1 MDPLSVAGLAL
12 GAVGLTFQIFSGCV
26 TAYQLLL
33 DANGM
38 PEKYHFLWVRLQM
51 EQHKLLDWGKIS
63 NLSEDDATISPNLH
77 RSRHLI
83 NDVLHQIEALLLNID
98 GLSTRYKLKLVVDD
112 HPPPYSQ
119 TERQTGLDN
128 AARTTSS
135 GQAIKTKA
143 LDLIARSRRYPSRLR
158 WAAFDKDKFEALL
171 ADLTTLNDS
180 MMYFLETE
188 QKSAAYQLQQTSF
201 MQILQV
207 SNKMDELIAL
217 VSSLEVSGRVGKK
230 GSRRASGV
238 GSDAVLGGSLED
250 ADSASSTRITHE
262 QRLLQLARFKALA
275 VAVERSPDDPL
286 AVGFR
291 MSISNNL
298 ELDAEELTKTEL
310 GEYAFESRVLYTY
323 RHAYVWV
330 EWKTYMAQGLDS
342 LPPAYVED
350 RVRKLAALLRNEQ
363 KPREFRVP
371 DCLGYVH
378 QPEFERFGYVFCWP
392 KTAEDSGL
400 AGSQA
405 TTGAVIYQPISLY
418 ALLRNL
424 ECPLPL
430 GMRIAIM
437 RAVATSIW
445 YLHATNWLHKGLQ
458 SENVIFKSTPD
469 GLVDRNL
476 LGYPFLS
483 GFEYSRPAEAG
494 ERTERPAANSLYREL
509 YRHPNAQFDLPREAT
524 GMGRET
530 TGGGGTN
537 TRKGFRKIYDIY
549 ALGVVLLEVALW
561 EPVHTLVGVK
571 DEKAV
576 TAREARGAWA
586 ALAEKRAYEGRL
598 KAMVGDIVAEIVIA
612 CITGSL
618 VDAAESA
625 RDGVNGDVLL
635 QTALGD
641 KVVKKLND
649 IVV

>member
-63 NLSEDDATISPNLH
+63 NLSEDDATISPSLH

-98 GLSTRYKLKLVVDD
+98 GLSNRYKLKLVVDD
-112 HPPPYSQ
+112 PPPYSE
-119 TERQTGLDN
+119 TERQTSLDN
-128 AARTTSS
+128 AAQRASS
-135 GQAIKTKA
+135 GQAIKAKA
-143 LDLIARSRRYPSRLR
+143 LDLIARSRRYPARLR
-158 WAAFDKDKFEALL
+158 WAAFDRDKFETLL
-171 ADLTTLNDS
+171 ADLTVLNDS
-180 MMYFLETE
+180 MMYFLETD
-188 QKSAAYQLQQTSF
+188 QKAAAYELQRTSF

-207 SNKMDELIAL
+207 SNKVDELIGL
-217 VSSLEVSGRVGKK
+217 VSSLEVSGKMGKR
-230 GSRRASGV
+230 GS
-238 GSDAVLGGSLED
+238 SDASIGLD
-250 ADSASSTRITHE
+250 AVPGETLTDSNSTSSTRITHE
-262 QRLLQLARFKALA
+262 QRLLQLARFKALSI
-275 VAVERSPDDPL
+275 AVEQSPDDPL
-286 AVGFR
+286 AVGLR
-291 MSISNNL
+291 KSITDNL
-298 ELDAEELTKTEL
+298 ELDADELVSTTP
-310 GEYAFESRVLYTY
+310 GESAAGGRTLYSY
-323 RHAYVWV
+323 RGASVWV

-342 LPPAYVED
+342 LPPSYVED

-378 QPEFERFGYVFCWP
+378 QPELERFGYVFCWP
-392 KTAEDSGL
+392 KEAAAANAS
-400 AGSQA
+400 AIASPP
-405 TTGAVIYQPISLY
+405 VSLH
-418 ALLRNL
+418 ALLRSL
-424 ECPLPL
+424 DYPPPL
-430 GMRIAIM
+430 GSRIAIM

-458 SENVIFKSTPD
+458 SENIIFRSAPEANPH
-469 GLVDRNL
+469 GVL
-476 LGYPFLS
+476 LSDPFVE

-509 YRHPNAQFDLPREAT
+509 YRHPHAQFDLPREAT
-524 GMGRET
+524 GMGLEMSGNSKR
-530 TGGGGTN
+530 
-537 TRKGFRKIYDIY
+537 RGFRKIYDVY

-561 EPVHTLVGVK
+561 EPVHALVGVR
-571 DEKAV
+571 DENAV

-598 KAMVGDIVAEIVIA
+598 RAMVGDMVAEIVVA
-612 CITGSL
+612 CITGNL
-618 VDAAESA
+618 VDSREKDAV
-625 RDGVNGDVLL
+625 GVDGDVLL

-641 KVVKKLND
+641 KVVKRLD
-649 IVV
+649 DVVV